1 MAEKILNSYET
12 IFIIDATLD
21 EETVTA
27 LKDKFTTLIEQNGEL
42 ESVDEWGKRRLA
54 YEINDRTEGF
64 YYLVNFKAD
73 SEFPKEDYRRYP
85 KNYCYQKRRRIVFC
99 EESGVSMNKV
109 ILMGRL
115 TRDVEM
121 RQTPNGV
128 SLARFSIAV
137 NRRFAGKDAQQQ
149 ADFINCVAWRQTG
162 EFIAR
167 YFQKGSMIAVV
178 GSIQS
183 RSWDGNDGKK
193 QYATEVVV
201 DEAYFT
207 GSRAESGTQ
216 GGGNYQNQGFNQGG
230 FNAPQSQPAQGS
242 EPNFGD
248 DFDMGDFSD
257 LDGSEDDLPF

>member
-1 MAEKILNSYET
+1 MLNH
-12 IFIIDATLD
+12 
-21 EETVTA
+21 
-27 LKDKFTTLIEQNGEL
+27 
-42 ESVDEWGKRRLA
+42 
-54 YEINDRTEGF
+54 
-64 YYLVNFKAD
+64 
-73 SEFPKEDYRRYP
+73 
-85 KNYCYQKRRRIVFC
+85 IV
-99 EESGVSMNKV
+99 
-109 ILMGRL
+109 LMGRL
-115 TRDVEM
+115 TRDPELRYTGSNV
-121 RQTPNGV
+121 PV
-128 SLARFSIAV
+128 ASFSIAV
-137 NRRFAGKDAQQQ
+137 DRDFGRGENGEKQT
-149 ADFINCVAWRQTG
+149 DFIDCVAWRQTG

>member
-1 MAEKILNSYET
+1 
-12 IFIIDATLD
+12 
-21 EETVTA
+21 
-27 LKDKFTTLIEQNGEL
+27 
-42 ESVDEWGKRRLA
+42 
-54 YEINDRTEGF
+54 
-64 YYLVNFKAD
+64 
-73 SEFPKEDYRRYP
+73 
-85 KNYCYQKRRRIVFC
+85 
-99 EESGVSMNKV
+99 MNKV

-128 SLARFSIAV
+128 SLARFSLAV

-183 RSWDGNDGKK
+183 RSWDGQDGKK

-207 GSRAESGTQ
+207 GSRNETGTQ
-216 GGGNYQNQGFNQGG
+216 GGGFQSQSYDQGMGGG
-230 FNAPQSQPAQGS
+230 FNPQPQTSMQPD
-242 EPNFGD
+242 FGA
-248 DFDMGDFSD
+248 DFDMDGFSD

>member
-1 MAEKILNSYET
+1 MLN
-12 IFIIDATLD
+12 
-21 EETVTA
+21 
-27 LKDKFTTLIEQNGEL
+27 
-42 ESVDEWGKRRLA
+42 R
-54 YEINDRTEGF
+54 
-64 YYLVNFKAD
+64 
-73 SEFPKEDYRRYP
+73 
-85 KNYCYQKRRRIVFC
+85 
-99 EESGVSMNKV
+99 V

-115 TRDVEM
+115 TADPELKKTNSDISVTSFSLAVDRNYGKGAD
-121 RQTPNGV
+121 RQT
-128 SLARFSIAV
+128 
-137 NRRFAGKDAQQQ
+137 
-149 ADFINCVAWRQTG
+149 DFINCVAWRQTG